1 MCKPAWRKRR
11 SVEVLDSE
19 GIRMTGC
26 NVATMSRYL
35 KSLGV
40 FGVLASM
47 ISPVRASWA
56 DACLVIH
63 LDSGKGGDAE
73 TERLVDLVYSEYRPT
88 PILTPWNGG
97 GGFVAGGGKPN
108 DVLRRLE
115 NSGHPQ
121 LEGYA
126 EAIRRTREILSLLL
140 HRGSP
145 VANEAGEISSVVKSL
160 PDKVWQDVK
169 LSILKACRNYLPDGA
184 VPALDSMYAV
194 SAGKPGYNP
203 LLGSGGND
211 GNLEFVDNFRQ
222 NLLRA
227 LVDDSENLSKKRL
240 RGSLFGG
247 DTDLVK
253 SAMGQFDPGSMFGPN
268 MTETDIGGTSL
279 INPWDY
285 ILMIEGA
292 VLFAGGVTRHLA
304 IESRARASF
313 PFVVESSN
321 AGYGTAGGDEK
332 TRGEV
337 WVPVWDRPST
347 LGEIRH
353 MFGEARAQIGSR
365 RATRGSDVARAI
377 IALGTERGLSRFY
390 RFGIHER
397 NGRSNIVLPMGS
409 IAASKRPRGMILSD
423 LDGWMDRVQQ
433 AKNRPASVISGI
445 GSVED
450 AIFKMAEDND
460 SDGDGRPDLMQKI
473 LVAVGNLE
481 MALGRSYSSGGD
493 PSNPV
498 PLPHLSDAWI
508 ESCNDNTAEFRLAAS
523 ISSIMQNNGAGP
535 IRTNIEP
542 IVYDDKGGV
551 RWLHGSASFVPR
563 EAHFGRY
570 ASSILQRRMIE
581 AAMSKAKHAPT
592 QGSITAPLPDVVEF
606 LHGRLDSAKIAELAV
621 PLSLVKYDRTKHYPW
636 KKDVW
641 KNNDVAV
648 PYSYAMLK
656 LVFLGNDFGKIHI
669 PYETSLVNL
678 LEAGRLGD
686 ALNVARK
693 RLFAS
698 GVGPAAYTR
707 DGSFAAAGVPSYM
720 AQNLAPAMLFPLAN
734 YDGDKLNRAIGG
746 GGDNTLQDGEDG
758 PA

>member
-1 MCKPAWRKRR
+1 MCEPAWRKRG
-11 SVEVLDSE
+11 SAEVPDGE
-19 GIRMTGC
+19 GTRMAGC

-40 FGVLASM
+40 FGVLASVS
-47 ISPVRASWA
+47 SPVRASWD

-63 LDSGKGGDAE
+63 LDSGEGGDAA
-73 TERLVDLVYSEYRPT
+73 TDRLVDLVYSEYRPT

-115 NSGHPQ
+115 NTGHPQ
-121 LEGYA
+121 LAGYA
-126 EAIRRTREILSLLL
+126 EAIRKTRKILSLLR
-140 HRGSP
+140 HRGGP
-145 VANEAGEISSVVKSL
+145 VANEAGEISSVVKNL

-169 LSILKACRNYLPDGA
+169 LSILKACRNYLPDEA

-194 SAGKPGYNP
+194 PAGKPGYNP

-227 LVDDSENLSKKRL
+227 LVDDSDDLSKMRL
-240 RGSLFGG
+240 HASLFGG
-247 DTDLVK
+247 DAELVK

-268 MTETDIGGTSL
+268 MTETDVGGTSL

-337 WVPVWDRPST
+337 WVPVWDRPAT

-397 NGRSNIVLPMGS
+397 NGRSNIILPMGS
-409 IAASKRPRGMILSD
+409 IAASKRPRGLILSD
-423 LDGWMDRVQQ
+423 LDGWLDRVRQT
-433 AKNRPASVISGI
+433 KNRPASVISGI
-445 GSVED
+445 KSVED
-450 AIFKMAEDND
+450 AIFRMAED
-460 SDGDGRPDLMQKI
+460 SSGGGDGRPDLMQKI

-493 PSNPV
+493 HANPV
-498 PLPHLSDAWI
+498 PLPHLSDAWV

-523 ISSIMQNNGAGP
+523 LSSIMQSNGAGP
-535 IRTNIEP
+535 LRTNVEP
-542 IVYDDKGGV
+542 IAYDDRGGV
-551 RWLHGSASFVPR
+551 RWLPGSASFVPR
-563 EAHFGRY
+563 NAHFGRY
-570 ASSILQRRMIE
+570 ASSILQRRMIDVT
-581 AAMSKAKHAPT
+581 MSKAKHAPT
-592 QGSITAPLPDVVEF
+592 QGSIMAPLPDVVEF
-606 LHGRLDSAKIAELAV
+606 LHGRLDSAKIADLAV
-621 PLSLVKYDRTKHYPW
+621 PLSLVKHDCNKHTPW
-636 KKDVW
+636 NKNVW
-641 KNNDVAV
+641 ENNDVVV
-648 PYSYAMLK
+648 PYSYAILK
-656 LVFLGNDFGKIHI
+656 LVFLGKDLDNVHI
-669 PYETSLVNL
+669 PYERSIVNL

-686 ALNVARK
+686 ALDVARK

-698 GVGPAAYTR
+698 DVGPAAHTHKGR
-707 DGSFAAAGVPSYM
+707 HVAAGVPAHM
-720 AQNLAPAMLFPLAN
+720 KHNLAPALLFPIADYAARHLT
-734 YDGDKLNRAIGG
+734 RVIGG
-746 GGDNTLQDGEDG
+746 VDDNAPQDGERDT
-758 PA
+758 A